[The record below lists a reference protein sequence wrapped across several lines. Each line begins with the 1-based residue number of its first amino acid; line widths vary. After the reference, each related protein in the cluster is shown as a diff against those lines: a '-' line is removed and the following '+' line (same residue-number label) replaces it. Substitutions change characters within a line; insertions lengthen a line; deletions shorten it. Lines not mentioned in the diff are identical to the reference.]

1 MTGLRRLA
9 IALLA
14 SLYLA
19 ALAAGW
25 LAPAGYAG
33 QFREFPSAPPS
44 HTFLLGTDELGR
56 DSFARLLYGSRISLT
71 LAPAAAALATFVGA
85 AAGVAAGYLGG
96 WIDVFLSR
104 LADLFLSVPWLFLLL
119 GVRAVLPLNVHPL
132 ESIAITFLLLG
143 LLGWAA
149 PARVVRAAARQLKGE
164 DFMLQAR
171 ARGCPPLRMFT
182 RHLLPSMRPVLAAQF
197 WTYIPIFILSETNL
211 GFLGLGI
218 AEPLPS
224 WGNLLAELQKVEVVA
239 SSPWRLAPL
248 VLLVLVMACFHLIV
262 PLEDRSP

>member
-1 MTGLRRLA
+1 MTGWRRFA
-9 IALLA
+9 MVLLA

-25 LAPAGYAG
+25 LAPTGYAV

-56 DSFARLLYGSRISLT
+56 DFFARLLYGSRISLT
-71 LAPAAAALATFVGA
+71 LAPAAAALATLIGA
-85 AAGVAAGYLGG
+85 VAGLAAGYLGG
-96 WIDVFLSR
+96 WIDICLSR

-119 GVRAVLPLNVHPL
+119 SVRAALPLNVNPL

-149 PARVVRAAARQLKGE
+149 PARMVRAAARQLKGD

-171 ARGCPPLRMFT
+171 ARGCSPLRMLT
-182 RHLLPSMRPVLAAQF
+182 LHLLPSMRPVLAAQF
-197 WTYIPIFILSETNL
+197 WTSIPIFILSETNL

-224 WGNLLAELQKVEVVA
+224 WCNLLAGLQKIDVVA
-239 SSPWRLAPL
+239 GSPWRLAPL
-248 VLLVLVMACFHLIV
+248 VLLLLVMGCFHLIV
-262 PLEDRSP
+262 PLEAPSR